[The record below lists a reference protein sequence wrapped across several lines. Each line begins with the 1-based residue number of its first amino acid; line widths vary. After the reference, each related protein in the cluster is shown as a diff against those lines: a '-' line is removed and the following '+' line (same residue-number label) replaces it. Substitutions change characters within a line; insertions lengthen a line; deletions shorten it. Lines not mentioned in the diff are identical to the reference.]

1 MTSGNPT
8 ELIMIQLNFNAFAFR
23 RNTAGITQ
31 EQSLMQP
38 APGGNC
44 LNWIAGHVTGSR
56 DGFLLAI
63 GADPFPKD
71 RYARYMRGGGGP
83 ITGPEE
89 HVLPLAEIVADFA
102 SVHERMFEGVATLSA
117 GDLGKKAPFSPI
129 DNPDETI
136 GSLLAG
142 LVFHESYH
150 IGQTG
155 LLRRLVGL
163 GGAIA

>member
-31 EQSLMQP
+31 EQSLVQP
-38 APGGNC
+38 GPGGNC
-44 LNWIAGHVTGSR
+44 LNWIAGHITGSR

-63 GADPFPKD
+63 GADPFPKG
-71 RYARYMRGGGGP
+71 RYGRYMKGGAA
-83 ITGPEE
+83 ITGPGEG
-89 HVLPLAEIVADFA
+89 VLPLAEIVADFA
-102 SVHERMFEGVATLSA
+102 SVQERMFEGVGTLSA

-129 DNPDETI
+129 NNPDETI
-136 GSLLAG
+136 GSLVAG

-155 LLRRLVGL
+155 VLRRLAGL
-163 GGAIA
+163 GGAIT